1 MNKSRHYRGGFE
13 YSGSLTLTREL
24 RQTSTD
30 AEAFLWERL
39 RNRSLLGFKFRRQ
52 HQVGQYIV
60 DFYCN
65 EASLVIECDG
75 GIHSRA
81 EVWHH
86 DQNRE
91 IYMSALGL
99 HTMRFT
105 NEEVLNETERILSE
119 ISDYLRA
126 RRSRAR
132 ELKKNRSRLK
142 LRSLTVQAGHR
153 LRFRPGTSFTV
164 LST

>member
-1 MNKSRHYRGGFE
+1 MNKPRHYRGGFE

-30 AEAFLWERL
+30 AESLLWDRL
-39 RNRSLLGFKFRRQ
+39 RDRLLLGFKFRRQ
-52 HQVGQYIV
+52 HQLGQYIV

-75 GIHSRA
+75 GLHSRA
-81 EVWHH
+81 QAWHH

-91 IYMSALGL
+91 AYMSALGL
-99 HTMRFT
+99 RTLRFT
-105 NEEVLNETERILSE
+105 NEEVLTETERVLSE

-126 RRSRAR
+126 AQPRRDSSR
-132 ELKKNRSRLK
+132 
-142 LRSLTVQAGHR
+142 
-153 LRFRPGTSFTV
+153 
-164 LST
+164 

>member
-52 HQVGQYIV
+52 HQLGQYIV

-75 GIHSRA
+75 GVHSRT
-81 EVWHH
+81 WHH
-86 DQNRE
+86 DQIRE
-91 IYMSALGL
+91 AYMSGLGL
-99 HTMRFT
+99 RTLRFK
-105 NEEVLNETERILSE
+105 NEEVLNETGRVLSE

-132 ELKKNRSRLK
+132 ELKKNRSR
-142 LRSLTVQAGHR
+142 
-153 LRFRPGTSFTV
+153 
-164 LST
+164 